1 MFTSPEAE
9 VTTVQAAGKKTSTP
23 GTSPGSNVQSGIS
36 PGWSTIAAADAGAAG
51 SRSRTAAATMRRM
64 ALARCLLTTAPP
76 VGRVEHF
83 YPNPVQ
89 CTRGQVAEIRVLE
102 HIWGTLCSDQQ
113 LPKVGGWLSE
123 ELANEI
129 VALAEQR
136 RIVGYVRRPL
146 DPATL
151 MSKIAGMGLPFE
163 NEEKLVS
170 LLLGDAGRALRTTF
184 RLAYSPDEGLWS

>member
-1 MFTSPEAE
+1 MFTLPESD

-51 SRSRTAAATMRRM
+51 RRSSTAAATMRRM

-83 YPNPVQ
+83 YPKSVQ

-102 HIWGTLCSDQQ
+102 CIWDTLRSIN
-113 LPKVGGWLSE
+113 SF
-123 ELANEI
+123 
-129 VALAEQR
+129 R
-136 RIVGYVRRPL
+136 SSL
-146 DPATL
+146 DPGTL
-151 MSKIAGMGLPFE
+151 MSKIAGMFPFE
-163 NEEKLVS
+163 NKEGLVS
-170 LLLGDAGRALRTTF
+170 LLLGDTGRALRTAF
-184 RLAYSPDEGLWS
+184 RLAYSPDEGLWRVRLYES